1 MNYPIFSMLTA
12 TLLFLC
18 LSACDKPD
26 TKKDTIVK
34 SASSLET
41 LNPAPTVNDNAAAKN
56 QVASTDTWV
65 VTDAWAGQWN
75 GPEGTFLRIEGK
87 EGNYELTIQNLD
99 GPLKYTGV
107 GIGEKIQFERDGI
120 KETIHASNGEE
131 TGMKWLSEK
140 SDCLTIRVGEGYCK
154 K

>member
-12 TLLFLC
+12 ISLLVC
-18 LSACDKPD
+18 LSACDKSD
-26 TKKDTIVK
+26 TKTDASVK

-41 LNPAPTVNDNAAAKN
+41 LNPATTINDDSAVTDK
-56 QVASTDTWV
+56 VASTDTWA

-75 GPEGTFLRIEGK
+75 GSEGTFLRIEGK
-87 EGNYELTIQNLD
+87 GGNYELTIQNLD

-107 GIGEKIQFERDGI
+107 SMGEKIQFERNGV
-120 KETIHASNGEE
+120 KETSNGEE
-131 TGMKWLSEK
+131 TGMKWFSDK